1 VEGMVS
7 VLESVLVI
15 DRVEFTFEE
24 GVLYSDALFSRIV
37 GESEHICSLALTVA
51 APLSRQNRA

>member
-1 VEGMVS
+1 MVS